1 MKPPIPR
8 RMGAYV
14 LALWALVFCLETA
27 AATLEYQLNL
37 PADRMLSYR
46 VEFEVTHPGRVR
58 LEADWAPS
66 RVLVF
71 RLEGANGRTMRRSGP
86 PPQTIE
92 LEVGPDEA
100 GSGSMWTLS
109 FSGLPARHE
118 STGRLLIEL
127 PDSPAIR
134 KQKEEAA
141 APPALEPPPA
151 PPWLLPVR
159 TPAGLSPE
167 RTRVY
172 ETTER
177 FRRLVADTSIPDV
190 YRWQEDT
197 LPYLAPKR
205 DAAGSGDSP
214 LTPSTRTT
222 FQRIVEM
229 ARTLDSLRDTK
240 EVALPGPA
248 PKDAVKRRAWDQLR
262 HPEFRPI
269 EDELDAL
276 MIDLERGHAPELE
289 SEEWISSFLS
299 SLLVCERHFE
309 ERARLGEQR
318 ASNRDLTQRQWS
330 RILAATDAMEAL
342 TTLSPAEDPN

>member
-1 MKPPIPR
+1 MMKPPIPGR
-8 RMGAYV
+8 TGAYL
-14 LALWALVFCLETA
+14 LALWALVFCLDTA
-27 AATLEYQLNL
+27 AATLEYRLEL

-58 LEADWAPS
+58 LEADWAPP

-71 RLEGANGRTMRRSGP
+71 RLEGANGQTMRRSGP

-92 LEVGPDEA
+92 LQVGPDEA
-100 GSGSMWTLS
+100 GSESVWALS
-109 FSGLPARHE
+109 FSGLPARRE

-141 APPALEPPPA
+141 APAVLEPPPA
-151 PPWLLPVR
+151 PPWLLPVG

-177 FRRLVADTSIPDV
+177 FRRLVADTSIPDH

-197 LPYLAPKR
+197 LRYLAAKR
-205 DAAGSGDSP
+205 DAAADGDSP
-214 LTPSTRTT
+214 LTRSTRTA

-229 ARTLDSLRDTK
+229 ARTLDSLRDT
-240 EVALPGPA
+240 EVALPGP
-248 PKDAVKRRAWDQLR
+248 PPRDAVKRRAWEQLR
-262 HPEFRPI
+262 HPEFTPI

-309 ERARLGEQR
+309 ERARLGADR

-330 RILAATDAMEAL
+330 RILAATDAMDAL
-342 TTLSPAEDPN
+342 TTLSPAKDQ